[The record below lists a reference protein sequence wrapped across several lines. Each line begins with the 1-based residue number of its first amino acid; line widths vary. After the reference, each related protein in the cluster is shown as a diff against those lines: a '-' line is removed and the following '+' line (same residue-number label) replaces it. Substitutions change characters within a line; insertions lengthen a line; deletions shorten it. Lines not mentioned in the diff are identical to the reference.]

1 MILNEPEETTS
12 FASILMSVTTRFAPS
27 PTGELHIGSVRTALF
42 SWLFAKRHDGRFLL
56 RIEDT
61 DQARS
66 KQEYT
71 DRILEALEWL
81 GLDFD
86 GKLIFQSQR
95 LDCYLQVAHTLVE
108 SGYAYYC
115 VCDKARLEAL
125 RSEQIARKIKPRYD
139 NKCRDLGLKPPPD
152 TESVIRFRN
161 PADGVV
167 QVDDLIQ
174 GKVEYT
180 NSELDDL
187 VIVRADGAPTYNF
200 AVVVDEIDMD
210 ITHVV
215 RGDDHLNNTP
225 RQINLYHAFN
235 KPLPYFGHVP
245 MILSP
250 EGRKL
255 SKRDNVMS
263 VLGYREAGFLP
274 EALLNYLVR
283 LGWSNGNQELF
294 SVNEMV
300 ELFDIKDIH
309 KSPAALDPKKLEWI
323 NHQHLMQLNPADAIK
338 RATPFF
344 GAIGVEN
351 QIVSERG
358 ELVFE
363 AQKTRSATLR
373 EFVEKSACFFT
384 DFENYDAKAA
394 SRFLTVA
401 AKDLLLELR
410 SKLAE
415 LNTADWNKEVIHQ
428 LITAIVE
435 EKSLKFGALAQPL
448 RVALTGNTISPGI
461 DVTVELIGQD
471 QVLLRL
477 NRAVDWINL
486 HVESKN

>member
-1 MILNEPEETTS
+1 ML
-12 FASILMSVTTRFAPS
+12 VTTRFAPS

-42 SWLFAKRHDGRFLL
+42 SWLLAKRHNGRFLL

-71 DRILEALEWL
+71 DGILEALEWL

-95 LDCYLQVAHTLVE
+95 LDYYLQAAHALVE
-108 SGYAYYC
+108 TGHAYYC

-125 RSEQIARKIKPRYD
+125 RSEQLAQKIKPRYD
-139 NKCRDLGLKPPPD
+139 NRCRDLGLKPSTD
-152 TESVIRFRN
+152 TEFVIRFRN
-161 PADGVV
+161 PLDGVV
-167 QVDDLIQ
+167 RVDDMIQ
-174 GKVEYT
+174 GTVEYA

-187 VIVRADGAPTYNF
+187 VIIRADGAPTYNF

-235 KPLPYFGHVP
+235 ELLPCFGHVP

-283 LGWSNGNQELF
+283 LGWSYGDQELF
-294 SVNEMV
+294 SVKEMI

-323 NHQHLMQLNPADAIK
+323 NHQHIMQLNPLDAIE
-338 RATPFF
+338 RAEPFF
-344 GAIGVEN
+344 RAIGVDN
-351 QIVSERG
+351 QIVSEQG
-358 ELVFE
+358 KLVFE
-363 AQKTRSATLR
+363 AQKTRSATLKD
-373 EFVEKSACFFT
+373 FAEKSAYFFT
-384 DFENYDAKAA
+384 EIESYDTKAA
-394 SRFLTVA
+394 SRFLTIET
-401 AKDLLLELR
+401 KDMLLELR

-415 LNTADWNKEVIHQ
+415 LNSGDWNKEVIHQ
-428 LITAIVE
+428 LISTIVKE
-435 EKSLKFGALAQPL
+435 NSLKFGTLAQPV
-448 RVALTGNTISPGI
+448 RVALTGNTISPSI
-461 DVTVELIGQD
+461 DVTVELVGQD

-477 NRAVDWINL
+477 DRAVNWINS
-486 HVESKN
+486 HAESKK